1 MSTSPNAISISNFI
15 LEGNLTYSNFGKLR
29 ENLKPYLRHCFTY
42 EDNFLGKTEAQVS
55 EATLRKRQC
64 NGETICKAQKLT
76 RRTFRG

>member
-15 LEGNLTYSNFGKLR
+15 LEGNLTYSNFGNLR

-55 EATLRKRQC
+55 EPHLERDNAM
-64 NGETICKAQKLT
+64 GKL
-76 RRTFRG
+76 FVKHKN